1 MIIHVRTAYLWET
14 HDVGEDCTFGELK
27 EFLSD
32 RTGIP
37 LPELELKVGYP
48 AHILHHPSTEVR
60 IQDLGITSGTEI
72 FVRPS
77 PTKSLQADRLQH
89 LGYPQ
94 DVINSVF
101 EKTEFYPFEE
111 VLEMCDDESIG
122 TKDDQSISPHRLK
135 LERVSFTPDSSSVL
149 KCVCYLLQLPYDHTH
164 LRNLISCRDERRK
177 TTLPKNQKGPSQR
190 LYDAELR
197 ALSTLFNVEII
208 VVDSRSLTS
217 RHYGQ
222 ELREREWERNNYHK
236 KMILFYDGKRYDA
249 LLQRDLKTNHV
260 TTLFVLDNQ
269 TIVEDALEFLKDL
282 MKSTQ
287 DSSGPRVF
295 EGPKFHPSVGVAD
308 ISRFRCQT
316 CHQELVGEGETIHH
330 SELNHH
336 HTNFNAIL

>member
-14 HDVGEDCTFGELK
+14 HDVSEDCTFGELK
-27 EFLSD
+27 EILSD

-48 AHILHHPSTEVR
+48 AHILHHPSTAVR

-77 PTKSLQADRLQH
+77 PTKTLQADRLQQ

-122 TKDDQSISPHRLK
+122 TKDDQSISPHRLQ
-135 LERVSFTPDSSSVL
+135 LERVTFRPDSSSML
-149 KCVCYLLQLPYDHTH
+149 QCVCYLLQLPYDYTH
-164 LRNLISCRDERRK
+164 LHSLVSCGDKKRK
-177 TTLPKNQKGPSQR
+177 TPLPKDQKAPSLR
-190 LYDAELR
+190 SYDAELR

-208 VVDSRSLTS
+208 VIDSRFMTS

-236 KMILFYDGKRYDA
+236 KIILFYDGNRYDA
-249 LLQRDLKTNHV
+249 LIQRDLKTNHI

-269 TIVEDALEFLKDL
+269 TIVEDAIEFLKDVT
-282 MKSTQ
+282 KSKH
-287 DSSGPRVF
+287 DASGLRVI
-295 EGPKFHPSVGVAD
+295 EGPKFHPGTDVVD
-308 ISRFRCQT
+308 ISRFRCKT
-316 CHQELVGEGETIHH
+316 CHQELLGEGETIHH
-330 SELNHH
+330 SELNHY
-336 HTNFNAIL
+336 HTHFIAIR